1 VARRAPLRRARD
13 TAWLPEPFRPLAR
26 SLLRNHAGAATM
38 VKTRILPA
46 FLAFL
51 LALCLA
57 TSADARRW
65 RWWHYGGY
73 DRSDRA
79 ERSGDGSSRRSRAGE
94 FPDPAARGSRG
105 AFGTVVERLISG
117 CGAQADQ
124 LANLPYDDITRIAAP
139 DDAQR
144 AALEA
149 LRGTAAQ
156 AAQRLSADCPQS
168 VPVPEVRLEAVEQAI
183 DAATSAFAAVEPAL
197 QKFYSGLDDEQ
208 KARLLRDM
216 TLADSRPRASDRRAD
231 RSSSRWRDPDR
242 SDRRS
247 RYRAYARAD
256 DPESDRTDGVGS
268 NRATISVNSLSLCGE
283 GEGVGVGR
291 SSSRRCQSTRNT
303 ASTNTWASA
312 CEDLTAALRNW
323 PVREI
328 ERGVRLTEPQR
339 VAFYELVTSSLKA
352 ADTLAN
358 ACPAE
363 TALTPVGR
371 MASLRARLAAVRA
384 ATAAIRPALTRFYE
398 ALDQGQR
405 VRFAG
410 MS

>member
-1 VARRAPLRRARD
+1 MA
-13 TAWLPEPFRPLAR
+13 
-26 SLLRNHAGAATM
+26 
-38 VKTRILPA
+38 KTRILPA

-57 TSADARRW
+57 TGADARRW

-79 ERSGDGSSRRSRAGE
+79 ERSSDDSSRRARAGE
-94 FPDPAARGSRG
+94 FPDPAARASRG
-105 AFGTVVERLISG
+105 AFGAIVARLISG

-124 LANLPYDDITRIAAP
+124 LANLPYDDITRIAVP

-144 AALEA
+144 TALEA

-156 AAQRLSADCPQS
+156 AAQRLAADCPQS
-168 VPVPEVRLEAVEQAI
+168 VPVPEVRLEAVEQAM
-183 DAATSAFAAVEPAL
+183 DAATVAFAAVEPAL
-197 QKFYSGLDDEQ
+197 QKFYSALDDEQ

-216 TLADSRPRASDRRAD
+216 TLADTQPRAADRRTG

-242 SDRRS
+242 GDRRS
-247 RYRAYARAD
+247 RYRAYARAY
-256 DPESDRTDGVGS
+256 DPDSIHTDGMAS
-268 NRATISVNSLSLCGE
+268 NRAADSVRSPPPCGE
-283 GEGVGVGR
+283 GSGVGVAR
-291 SSSRRCQSTRNT
+291 SRNQRCQPNT
-303 ASTNTWASA
+303 NSANTWSSA
-312 CEDLTAALRNW
+312 CEDLTSALRNW

-328 ERGVRLTEPQR
+328 ERGVRLSEPQR
-339 VAFYELVTSSLKA
+339 VAFYELVTASLRA

-384 ATAAIRPALTRFYE
+384 AAAAIRPALTRFYE
-398 ALDQGQR
+398 ALDQEQK